1 MVPGALAPV
10 LGLVLLMFGSHGMTP
25 AFAQAADDILT
36 KASLTQKMNAQ
47 IPLDVTFRDE
57 SAKEVRLGEYFGKK
71 PVMINLI
78 QYRCTMLCS
87 EEMKALAES
96 LRELKFNVGDQFD
109 LITVSIDARERPDLA
124 AEYKESYVRQYG
136 RPGAAAGW
144 HFLTGDENA
153 IRRLADSIGYKFT
166 YDAKTDQFIHPDGV
180 IVLTP
185 EGRVAR
191 YFFHLIYPPRDLRFA
206 LMEAAANRIG
216 SPLDAIALLCFHYD
230 PSTGKY
236 GLAFMKVLRL
246 AGLATLL
253 ILGSTVLLMSRRSR
267 AGRGSG
273 HQPDMDPSTRHG
285 QAG

>member
-1 MVPGALAPV
+1 MKTRRLDWGAGRRTFWSA
-10 LGLVLLMFGSHGMTP
+10 LGLTSLLLSFAGGSISP
-25 AFAQAADDILT
+25 AFGQAPDDLVK

-47 IPLDVTFRDE
+47 IPLDARFRDE
-57 SAKEVRLGEYFGKK
+57 TGKEVRLRQYFHGK

-96 LRELKFNVGDQFD
+96 LRELKFSVGDQFE

-124 AEYKESYVRQYG
+124 AEYKQSYVRQYG

-144 HFLTGDENA
+144 HFLTGDDAN
-153 IRRLADSIGYKFT
+153 IRRLADSIGYRFA

-191 YFFHLIYPPRDLRFA
+191 YFFHLVYPPRDLRFA
-206 LMEAAANRIG
+206 LIEAAAHKIG
-216 SPLDAIALLCFHYD
+216 SPLDAFALLCYHYD
-230 PSTGKY
+230 PVTGKY
-236 GLAFMKVLRL
+236 GLALMKLVRL
-246 AGLATLL
+246 SGVATVL
-253 ILGSTVLLMSRRSR
+253 ILGSAVALMSLRSR
-267 AGRGSG
+267 NGGSV
-273 HQPDMDPSTRHG
+273 PRPS
-285 QAG
+285 